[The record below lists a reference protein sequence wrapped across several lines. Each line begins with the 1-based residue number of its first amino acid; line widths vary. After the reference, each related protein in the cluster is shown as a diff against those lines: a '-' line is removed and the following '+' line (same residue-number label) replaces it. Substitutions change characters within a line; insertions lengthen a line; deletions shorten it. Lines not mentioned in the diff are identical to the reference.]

1 MKKQRLWRTAGF
13 ALITAVLALAA
24 CQTNNPSV
32 PTTIPTASRAF
43 TPSPNPSASV
53 APSPTLRP
61 LIEATAVPPTA
72 GPVVDTPQPTATT
85 GPFCLTAKPGDS
97 IFTLLAKG
105 GYNNFSPPLAQAFR
119 ELNNMPEN
127 SNNIVAGERYCV
139 PQPTPT
145 PTPPGYEA
153 TLAKR
158 LTELPVQTRPVVIA
172 TYVIVKDDNIMLV
185 QIKTG
190 ATLRELCD
198 LNHPDPINCGGCDID
213 KPIGQQG
220 CKPILRIGDVIRIPG
235 PTPTPTITPTLTGS
249 ETATPTPPYSGPRLV
264 EPVNGVALAGGVM
277 LRWLPVGI
285 LQPDEA
291 YLVLLSDATAQPSHT
306 WEFETQATSL
316 RLPADIQPTDGQPH
330 TFNWQVMVARKT
342 PDGAYIVVGRK
353 SVIYTFTL
361 QSQ

>member
-1 MKKQRLWRTAGF
+1 MKTLRSWRTAGF
-13 ALITAVLALAA
+13 ALITVALALAA
-24 CQTNNPSV
+24 CQSSNPSV
-32 PTTIPTASRAF
+32 PTTIPTASRTF
-43 TPSPNPSASV
+43 TPSLNPSAPV

-61 LIEATAVPPTA
+61 LIEATDVPPTA
-72 GPVVDTPQPTATT
+72 GPVVDTPPPTATT
-85 GPFCLTAKPGDS
+85 GPFCLTANPGDS
-97 IFTLLAKG
+97 IFSLLAKG
-105 GYNNFSPPLAQAFR
+105 GYNNFSPPLVQAFR
-119 ELNNMPEN
+119 DVNNMPEN
-127 SNNIVAGERYCV
+127 SNNIVAGEKYCV

-153 TLAKR
+153 TQTQQCK
-158 LTELPVQTRPVVIA
+158 ELGCETKIAFVA
-172 TYVIVKDDNIMLV
+172 TYT
-185 QIKTG
+185 IKEGDTITSLQLELG
-190 ATLRELCD
+190 VTLRQLCE

-213 KPIGQQG
+213 KPIGQQN
-220 CKPILRIGDVIRIPG
+220 CRPVLRTGDVIRIPG

-264 EPVNGVALAGGVM
+264 EPVNGAALAGGVM

-291 YLVLLSDATAQPSHT
+291 YLVLLSDATAQPPHT

-330 TFNWQVMVARKT
+330 TFNWQVMAARKT
-342 PDGAYIVVGRK
+342 PDGAYVVVGRK

-361 QSQ
+361 QNQ